1 MTLHREGAERCL
13 APTVKAWL
21 KRPGT
26 RSHVRSQCRYHQQYT
41 HDVHQT
47 MARTRT
53 RPTTPLF
60 RIIETQALRESLSKE
75 QLYARIG
82 ISASYYN
89 QLSTDALLLSQASR
103 TVIESISTYLDV
115 PHVQVMMWAGQLD
128 WNDFGQPRNPGA
140 TVNQYIDAV
149 ALQIE
154 DDPHFREF
162 AVPLR
167 EWSATPQPIKL
178 RFVAL
183 YEHARQLRLQREL
196 AASTPG
202 LTLAR
207 AARLTD
213 RLPGPQPAPPTGTAT
228 EPRPLRRRN
237 AA

>member
-1 MTLHREGAERCL
+1 
-13 APTVKAWL
+13 
-21 KRPGT
+21 
-26 RSHVRSQCRYHQQYT
+26 
-41 HDVHQT
+41 

-60 RIIETQALRESLSKE
+60 RIIETQALREGLSKE
-75 QLYARIG
+75 LLYARLG

-89 QLSTDALLLSQASR
+89 QLCTDEALLAQASR
-103 TVIESISTYLDV
+103 TVVEAISTYLDV

-128 WNDFGQPRNPGA
+128 WRDFGQPRNPGA
-140 TVNQYIDAV
+140 TVHQYIDAV

-154 DDPHFREF
+154 DDPHFRQF

-167 EWSATPQPIKL
+167 EWSATPQAIKL

-183 YEHARQLRLQREL
+183 YEHARQLRVECEISGST
-196 AASTPG
+196 AGNIAGNVAGSTPG

-207 AARLTD
+207 AARLSD
-213 RLPGPQPAPPTGTAT
+213 RLPEAGEHTTAPARIAKPG
-228 EPRPLRRRN
+228 RRRK

>member
-1 MTLHREGAERCL
+1 
-13 APTVKAWL
+13 
-21 KRPGT
+21 
-26 RSHVRSQCRYHQQYT
+26 
-41 HDVHQT
+41 

-60 RIIETQALRESLSKE
+60 RIIETQALREGLSKE
-75 QLYARIG
+75 QLYARLG

-89 QLSTDALLLSQASR
+89 QLCTDDVLLAQASR
-103 TVIESISTYLDV
+103 TVVEAISTYLDV

-128 WNDFGQPRNPGA
+128 WKDFGQPRNPGA

-154 DDPHFREF
+154 DDPYFRDF

-167 EWSATPQPIKL
+167 EWSATPQAIRL

-183 YEHARQLRLQREL
+183 YEHARQLRVQREVSE
-196 AASTPG
+196 ASGSTTTGKNPGTPRSSTRGNTPG

-207 AARLTD
+207 AARLSEQ
-213 RLPGPQPAPPTGTAT
+213 LPGAGQGSLTPARSAKPAR
-228 EPRPLRRRN
+228 RPK